1 MLVQTRGIRRV
12 ARKPADAAYDE
23 DPEPALAGGFEH
35 RRDTLAADR
44 RGTGPVAVHEKQT
57 LLVELSSER
66 VGVGVAVRQLRRDAE
81 IEGIRGRST

>member
-1 MLVQTRGIRRV
+1 MVQHAFGRAGAGQQFV
-12 ARKPADAAYDE
+12 EADAVVATR
-23 DPEPALAGGFEH
+23 AQGFEH